1 MSVSAWTYLFVGLSF
16 SLYLG
21 IAWRSRVRDTRG
33 FFVAGRGVPAMA
45 NGMATAADYHNIV
58 MTFEFLSRRE
68 VMPGRINL
76 TESILEETKR
86 HGMTLI

>member
-1 MSVSAWTYLFVGLSF
+1 LALITAAKITLLQHCY
-16 SLYLG
+16 
-21 IAWRSRVRDTRG
+21 IADAVI
-33 FFVAGRGVPAMA
+33 AGEIISGRH
-45 NGMATAADYHNIV
+45 GMATAADYHNIV

-86 HGMTLI
+86 HAMTLI